1 MSDSKSTEQW
11 EPEYRGQPRPD
22 NRTFALAQKAIDNGW
37 NPGGRNKLLS
47 YKFFFFI
54 DAQYIE
60 IVVEGMGGYNPT
72 LQRTV
77 HDFIFDK
84 KFIRAL
90 GGKKRYRKLITGAVL
105 SRSPVDYLYRETI
118 DRNAKIGRRI

>member
-1 MSDSKSTEQW
+1 MSDW
-11 EPEYRGQPRPD
+11 EPSYAGEPRPG

-37 NPGGRNKLLS
+37 NPAGRNELLG
-47 YKFFFFI
+47 YTFYFFLNT
-54 DAQYIE
+54 QYIDLQLP
-60 IVVEGMGGYNPT
+60 GMRYPENKYDIIHI
-72 LQRTV
+72 QRTV

-90 GGKKRYRKLITGAVL
+90 GGKERYRKLITGAVL

-118 DRNAKIGRRI
+118 DRKAKIGRRI